1 MKRKYLIVLFFIT
14 IFCIII
20 YNIFKTNKINYVA
33 IGVNNKESIRYM
45 YEDYFIDYLK
55 SKKKLK
61 EANKNYIRWY
71 YEIDD
76 ILSLID
82 KANSK
87 VNNGKNKTITNII
100 HEANIITLSLGSNEI
115 EQIINTNYID
125 LDSKDVFKSIDKMI
139 LEYKELLEKIRT
151 LSSSKIIIIG
161 YFNKFDFN
169 DERYDLSNNIY
180 SYAENRLKE
189 FTSIKDVYLITLNDV
204 FNKNSEYLEY
214 YAGYDINAKG
224 NKYIAD
230 EIIKIYKENKLDK
243 R

>member
-1 MKRKYLIVLFFIT
+1 MKRKYLIILFFIS

-55 SKKKLK
+55 SKKILK
-61 EANKNYIRWY
+61 EANKNYVRWY

-82 KANSK
+82 NANSK
-87 VNNGKNKTITNII
+87 VNNGKTKTITNII

-115 EQIINTNYID
+115 EHIINTNYID
-125 LDSKDVFKSIDKMI
+125 LDNKEVFKSVDKMI
-139 LEYKELLEKIRT
+139 IKYRELLEKIRQ
-151 LSSSKIIIIG
+151 LSNSKIIIIG
-161 YFNKFDFN
+161 YYNKFDFN
-169 DERYDLSNNIY
+169 DKRYVLSNNIY

-189 FTSIKDVYLITLNDV
+189 LTSGKDVYLIALNDE

-214 YAGYDINAKG
+214 YAGYDINSKG

-230 EIIKIYKENKLDK
+230 KIIDIYKEN
-243 R
+243 